1 MQSPLWLILVFVIGA
16 IVGSFLNVCIYRLPL
31 EKSIIWPATS
41 HCGAC
46 FQPIRWFDNIPLVS
60 YWILRGRCRICGQR
74 FSVRYFFVELLTGLL
89 LCGLFYL
96 EVEKNVHRL
105 DPTVLGPTRMEW
117 APLAFFAFHS
127 VLICFLLVATF
138 CDFDH
143 QVIPLP
149 LTLTGTVFGLIGAV
163 VWSWP
168 WPYTSAEMA
177 QHLSRVPRSA
187 LYPWPI
193 WWPLPAFLQPGGS
206 WKTGLATGAAGV
218 LAGTL
223 LLRAVRFLFGFG
235 MGAEYMD
242 PPSSQVEEQ
251 PAWVVGRWISWL
263 QRVGGKA
270 LGLGDADLMMM
281 AGAFVGWQP
290 VLVAFFVA
298 VFPGLLMALAQL
310 ILRGNNVLP
319 FGPALAIGTVATL
332 LGWTWI
338 GLYVHPL
345 FFDSTLLLVL
355 AGSCGTLML
364 LFGYLLRVRRLV
376 RQ

>member
-1 MQSPLWLILVFVIGA
+1 MQSVLWLVLVFVVGA

-46 FQPIRWFDNIPLVS
+46 FQPIRWFDNIPLLS
-60 YWILRGRCRICGQR
+60 YWILRGRCRTCGQR
-74 FSVRYFFVELLTGLL
+74 FSVRYFFVELLTGFLL
-89 LCGLFYL
+89 AGLFYL
-96 EVEKNVHRL
+96 EVDRNVHRL
-105 DPTVLGPTRMEW
+105 DPVVLGPVRMQW
-117 APLAFFAFHS
+117 APIAFFAFHA

-149 LTLTGTVFGLIGAV
+149 LTLTGTVVGLIGAV
-163 VWSWP
+163 IWAWP
-168 WPYTSAEMA
+168 WPYSPAEMA
-177 QHLSRVPRSA
+177 QLLNRVPRSA

-193 WWPLPAFLQPGGS
+193 WWPLPASLQPGGN
-206 WKTGLATGAAGV
+206 WKTGLATGGAGV

-242 PPSSQVEEQ
+242 PAPPQAEEQ
-251 PAWVVGRWISWL
+251 PVWIVGRWISWL

-281 AGAFVGWQP
+281 AGAFIGWQP
-290 VLVAFFVA
+290 VLVAFFIA

-310 ILRGNNVLP
+310 IFRGNNVLP
-319 FGPALAIGTVATL
+319 FGPALATGTVVTL

-338 GLYVHPL
+338 GPFVHPL

-376 RQ
+376 RH